1 MYQVERHSPGPGSV
15 VWRVGG
21 DWTMMLGG
29 GRALIL
35 QVAHPVVAEGVGK
48 FSDYESAPWQRLV
61 GTLDLYL
68 RVIYGGPDETGAEAG
83 RRPRGKHK
91 RVKGGG
97 DAGRARHAPPP
108 AALPRGA

>member
-1 MYQVERHSPGPGSV
+1 MYQARHAPGPGSV

-35 QVAHPVVAEGVGK
+35 QVAHPTVAAGVGQ
-48 FSDYESAPWQRLV
+48 FSDYAAAPWKRLT

-68 RVIYGGPDETGAEAG
+68 RVIYGGRDETAAEA
-83 RRPRGKHK
+83 RERPRAGHRQNK
-91 RVKGGG
+91 GG
-97 DAGRARHAPPP
+97 DAPRPPLPPP
-108 AALPRGA
+108 HPPPVHL